1 MGFKS
6 KRLVLKEKSIK
17 KYWNDLDSESLS
29 PILNEMDS
37 KETWVVNTHPAIIFQ
52 IHNFAHSLNEN
63 FIPDEK
69 FREYTDSLIIVLAYI
84 NTSWCLRFLKWL
96 EERKN
101 SSLTK
106 LIFDCSLKKEINYY
120 DEDNDEDTGY
130 LTPNELILDRM
141 IAIKNLNMIQKIFN
155 PERCSSIY
163 TLLSE
168 YETQSFAQD
177 SQEYN

>member
-1 MGFKS
+1 M
-6 KRLVLKEKSIK
+6 
-17 KYWNDLDSESLS
+17 
-29 PILNEMDS
+29 
-37 KETWVVNTHPAIIFQ
+37 
-52 IHNFAHSLNEN
+52 
-63 FIPDEK
+63 
-69 FREYTDSLIIVLAYI
+69 LAYI